1 MPGGQGG
8 GTVAGEDA
16 VDGGVDIIGQPIYVK
31 HFTNGSRTDF
41 NRGA

>member
-1 MPGGQGG
+1 MKSQ
-8 GTVAGEDA
+8 TVTYC
-16 VDGGVDIIGQPIYVK
+16 VDIIGQPIYVK